1 VTAVPVLH
9 PQATPAVK
17 DLRYIDPNFTRNII
31 GLRPPVNGVPREQIK
46 VPISPRADVT
56 DELLFED
63 PTTPSTIYCLPR
75 YKLAVNK
82 NKKDHY
88 EVALHQDESGWSL
101 VVGMT
106 KFFAPSIAAAA
117 KTAKEINH
125 HVAVLLRCNQM
136 IGNQVGAQ
144 EELSFQEVTFAE
156 GILRA
161 TLRLDSVEQRDLV
174 YQALTDHSLGAALVV
189 RRAITVG
196 IPVPQLPIQRLPFQI
211 MQPVA
216 LRVPSPTPAV
226 AAGPAPAKPAAPTF
240 LQADRVVDQIADPR
254 PFVFSPSLHGYIF
267 SGVTPSST
275 ESSQLTRYQVPWGDG
290 RSHTYYQDGARKEV
304 FYNLPDSFKIARRPD
319 GAHEPLM
326 SVKFGPASSAEDLK
340 VTFSFVAVPYV
351 DPARLKDAAG
361 KLKAAITDPLPKGVA
376 GPQFD
381 PLLAAPGKTHFS
393 LAYPGSDTTKGP
405 FELRSQ
411 AIVDLRS
418 GIHDSLSMSLTQFQ
432 SIYDAMFSTSSLLLT
447 GKVDVDLGSDAGE
460 EIPFTARMNDLVGDV
475 FSYSE
480 QSLDPNQGDE
490 AAGDATQS
498 PSGGNGA
505 LEDSVKSAVGDAIG
519 GDFKTAATDLAVG
532 VAGSL
537 LNKLVHGGKDG
548 KDKKKK
554 GKKPAQ
560 KQALEQG
567 VQATF
572 QNVIESPV
580 EIQSLGASL
589 ARDTEIIPASVQGM
603 DLSQPAQIAPAQQLT
618 VNVTPDQSTPKAG
631 RVKAVFDMSGVHS
644 VPDKEAI
651 WNAILDPST
660 SDSYLTSITVK
671 TPASTFAVPS
681 DDPGRQVVSLVVDFD
696 SGVSAELKA
705 DKLEAKV
712 DIPHPVVNFVLR
724 KTDTGEYRYK
734 RTLVRANGEQARDDD
749 WRPPETTTV
758 LFPAVE

>member
-1 VTAVPVLH
+1 VPVLH
-9 PQATPAVK
+9 PQPTPPVK

-56 DELLFED
+56 DEVLFED
-63 PTTPSTIYCLPR
+63 PATSSTKYCLPR
-75 YKLAVNK
+75 YQLAVDK
-82 NKKDHY
+82 NKKGHY
-88 EVALHQDESGWSL
+88 LVALRQDESGWSL

-117 KTAKEINH
+117 KTAQEMKH

-144 EELSFQEVTFAE
+144 EELSFQEVTFAD

-161 TLRLDSVEQRDLV
+161 TLRLASVEQRDLV

-196 IPVPQLPIQRLPFQI
+196 VPVPQLPIRPLPIQV

-216 LRVPSPTPAV
+216 LRVPRPTPA
-226 AAGPAPAKPAAPTF
+226 PAPAPSPSQPAAPTF

-267 SGVTPSST
+267 SGVTPSSS
-275 ESSQLTRYQVPWGDG
+275 ESSQLTRYQISWGDG
-290 RSHTYYQDGARKEV
+290 QSHTYYQDGARKEV
-304 FYNLPDSFKIARRPD
+304 FYNLPDSFKIVRRPD

-351 DPARLKDAAG
+351 DPARLKDAAE
-361 KLKAAITDPLPKGVA
+361 KLKAAITDPLPRGVG
-376 GPQFD
+376 GPRFE

-393 LAYPGSDTTKGP
+393 LAYPGSDTSKGP
-405 FELRSQ
+405 FELRGQ

-418 GIHDSLSMSLTQFQ
+418 GIHDSLTMSLTQFQ

-460 EIPFTARMNDLVGDV
+460 EIPFTARMNDLVGDL

-480 QSLDPNQGDE
+480 QSLDGGQSDE
-490 AAGDATQS
+490 ATGPSTQGS
-498 PSGGNGA
+498 SGGNGG
-505 LEDSVKSAVGDAIG
+505 LEDSVKAAVGDAVG

-537 LNKLVHGGKDG
+537 FNKLVHGGKDG
-548 KDKKKK
+548 KGKKKK
-554 GKKPAQ
+554 KDKKQPQA
-560 KQALEQG
+560 QALEQG

-572 QNVIESPV
+572 QNVIESLV

-589 ARDTEIIPASVQGM
+589 ARDAEIIPANVEGI
-603 DLSQPAQIAPAQQLT
+603 DLSQPVQVAPGQQFT
-618 VNVTPDQSTPKAG
+618 VNITPDQSTPKAG
-631 RVKAVFDMSGVHS
+631 RVKAAFDLSGVHS

-660 SDSYLTSITVK
+660 SGSYLTSITVK
-671 TPASTFAVPS
+671 TPASTFAVPN
-681 DDPGRQVVSLVVDFD
+681 DAPGRQVVSLVVDFD
-696 SGVSAELKA
+696 SGVSSELKA

-734 RTLVRANGEQARDDD
+734 RTLVLANGKQARDDD